1 MPNPAI
7 SPVTDP
13 PGPAEAPASH
23 LTRWLLSFASYGVP
37 QAAAPIAFSLLALR
51 VTGHTSSGAAM
62 ILALTLAQVAGGVPV
77 ARAGARL
84 NPLGYLRAL
93 VAFRA
98 LAFGGVAVLAGIGA
112 GFPALILASAL
123 AGLVGG
129 AAYGY
134 QRSLLNQLVSPSRL
148 PRALGIAATLNEAV
162 FVAMPVLAS
171 LLGTISPVAAVI
183 TFAVLGAG
191 PLALIPRIQGL
202 AGPPAR
208 SRRGP
213 RLRRDHLMTRAILLW
228 LCCATGT
235 STAVA
240 AVEVGAVSLAV
251 AFGIGTTWAFV
262 FTVSLCIASVS
273 GGVWVSVVNQPL
285 GRRGVLGALGGTVF
299 GSGLVAAHLSVV
311 MTMAGAVVIGAF
323 LAPLSTHY
331 SLTLDRLAPPA
342 RRAETFA
349 MLRAANSVGV
359 ILVSTLIAA
368 VPLRPALTACTAAAL
383 AGALAVAITTLRN
396 APARLA
402 PPPDGSA
409 HRPGAS

>member
-1 MPNPAI
+1 LTAVPTPAL
-7 SPVTDP
+7 SPGIDP
-13 PGPAEAPASH
+13 PGPAAAPASH
-23 LTRWLLSFASYGVP
+23 LTRWLLSFASYSVP
-37 QAAAPIAFSLLALR
+37 QAAAPIAFSLVALG
-51 VTGHTSSGAAM
+51 VTGRTSSGAAM

-98 LAFGGVAVLAGIGA
+98 LAFSGVAILAGTGA

-123 AGLVGG
+123 AGLVSG

-134 QRSLLNQLVSPSRL
+134 QRSLLNHLVSPVRL

-171 LLGTISPVAAVI
+171 LLGTISPVAAVLA
-183 TFAVLGAG
+183 FAVLGAG
-191 PLALIPRIQGL
+191 PLVLIPRVQGL
-202 AGPPAR
+202 AVPPPR

-213 RLRRDHLMTRAILLW
+213 RPGRGLRSRRNLRPGRDHLMTRPVLLW

-251 AFGIGTTWAFV
+251 AFGIRPTWAFV

-273 GGVWVSVVNQPL
+273 GGIWVSVVNRPL
-285 GRRGVLGALGGTVF
+285 GRRSVLGALGGTVL

-342 RRAETFA
+342 RRAEAFA
-349 MLRAANSVGV
+349 LLRTANSVGV
-359 ILVSTLIAA
+359 ILVSTLIAI

-383 AGALAVAITTLRN
+383 AGALAVAITTLRT
-396 APARLA
+396 
-402 PPPDGSA
+402 
-409 HRPGAS
+409 ASR